1 MCEGFPLVARIVTVA
16 DVFEALTTSSRTYRN
31 AYSFNKVKQYIID
44 ERGKSFDSMIVD
56 AFLAL
61 TPEWKQQLKVL
72 S

>member
-1 MCEGFPLVARIVTVA
+1 MCEDFPLVARIVTVA

-31 AYSFNKVKQYIID
+31 AHSFNKVKQYIID
-44 ERGKSFDSMIVD
+44 ERGKSFDPMIVD
-56 AFLAL
+56 AFLAV